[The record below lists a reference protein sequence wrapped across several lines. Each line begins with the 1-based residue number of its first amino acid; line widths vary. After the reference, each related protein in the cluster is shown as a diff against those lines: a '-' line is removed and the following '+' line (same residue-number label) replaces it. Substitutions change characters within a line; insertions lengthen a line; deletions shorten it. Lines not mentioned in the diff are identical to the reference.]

1 MSIRLNGHC
10 QCPVTCRDV
19 PGLSDLRGVQGQLR
33 KDKEVLCRQILQMVP
48 FDSVQGP
55 VPFASLVSQLFLIIW
70 LAIAAEITVGL

>member
-1 MSIRLNGHC
+1 MGPSIHPPAVILGPLLGN
-10 QCPVTCRDV
+10 
-19 PGLSDLRGVQGQLR
+19 
-33 KDKEVLCRQILQMVP
+33 KENKILGKNMTY